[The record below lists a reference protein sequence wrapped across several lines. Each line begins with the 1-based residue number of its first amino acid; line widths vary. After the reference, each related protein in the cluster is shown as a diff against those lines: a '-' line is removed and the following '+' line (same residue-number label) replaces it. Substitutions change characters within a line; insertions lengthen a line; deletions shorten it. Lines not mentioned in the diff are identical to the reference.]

1 MSRRAVAVFPAVI
14 GETAAPS
21 GYICGV
27 PIELPRADPCPY
39 CEAFAGRLVYP
50 AAARS
55 ADTAVLVTAEQ
66 RGDPHVL
73 VMPTR
78 HLPTILQLD
87 DRETAVLFTT
97 VARVARAMARCFD
110 VEGIAVWQNNGVFAY
125 QSVPHVHV
133 HVAGTV
139 RPRGTRFGPVDAI
152 GLQERQRIAD
162 RLAAALSE
170 EERHDG

>member
-1 MSRRAVAVFPAVI
+1 M
-14 GETAAPS
+14 
-21 GYICGV
+21 
-27 PIELPRADPCPY
+27 PIELPLLDPCPY
-39 CEAFAGRLVYP
+39 CEAYAGRLVYP
-50 AAARS
+50 AAART

-73 VMPTR
+73 VVPTR
-78 HLPTILQLD
+78 HVPTILELD

-97 VARVARAMARCFD
+97 VARVARAMAGCYD
-110 VEGIAVWQNNGVFAY
+110 VDGVAVWQNNGVSAY

-139 RPRGTRFGPVDAI
+139 PPRGTRFGPVDPI
-152 GLQERQRIAD
+152 GLGQRQRIAE

-170 EERHDG
+170 QERHDA